1 MTAVPKQSI
10 TVIRTE
16 SVAEDLDRLQDHI
29 RRRAYEIF
37 LGRDRRAG
45 SDFDD
50 WLLAEQEL
58 VLRPAIEL
66 RQRDGHIE
74 LDALVTSGDPTDL
87 DVRVGPQDILISSS
101 TGSSQ
106 ETRGAGAHVDELS
119 ARMLFGSVHL
129 PTRIDPTTVE
139 AEWRDGLLHLTAA
152 LAKEATTGSDTRPRS
167 EA

>member
-1 MTAVPKQSI
+1 MGKQSI
-10 TVIRTE
+10 TVRRTE
-16 SVAEDLDRLQDHI
+16 SVTDDLDRLHDLI
-29 RRRAYEIF
+29 RRRAYDIF
-37 LGRDRRAG
+37 LSRDRRAG
-45 SDFDD
+45 SDLDD

-74 LDALVTSGDPTDL
+74 LDAAVTSGDPTDL

-101 TGSSQ
+101 TGSVREMQ
-106 ETRGAGAHVDELS
+106 KAGVHGDELD

-129 PTRIDPTTVE
+129 PTRIDPTTVK

-152 LAKEATTGSDTRPRS
+152 LAKEAATGTETRPRS
-167 EA
+167 GV